1 VKVLLVPFQIFW
13 HVSHDLLQTNLQQIS
28 IFLYQFDA
36 IVPKDFELIQFI
48 LFDKVVH
55 ILDHVRKVLLDYLLL
70 QISHG
75 VFWGFEDFIESSF
88 SLDGLVNSIENVL
101 IFGNLLREGDE
112 VELTSLQ
119 KLQIAV
125 GVNAQKG
132 NDLQLILKLN
142 NLIRIVGCS
151 KSMRDIEQL
160 IRNLLSEMTI
170 DDFFTQYLICFFLN
184 SLGIVLGVN
193 CKIVIE

>member
-1 VKVLLVPFQIFW
+1 MKVLLVPFQIFW

-28 IFLYQFDA
+28 IFLSQFDA

-125 GVNAQKG
+125 KVNAQKG

-170 DDFFTQYLICFFLN
+170 DDFFTQYLICLFLN

>member
-1 VKVLLVPFQIFW
+1 MKVLLVPFQIFW

>member
-1 VKVLLVPFQIFW
+1 MKVLLVPFQIFW

-28 IFLYQFDA
+28 IFLSQFDA

-125 GVNAQKG
+125 KVNAQKG
-132 NDLQLILKLN
+132 NDLQLVLKLN

>member
-28 IFLYQFDA
+28 IFLSQFDA

-125 GVNAQKG
+125 KVNAQKG
-132 NDLQLILKLN
+132 NDLQLVLKLN

-170 DDFFTQYLICFFLN
+170 DDFFTQYLICLFLN

>member
-1 VKVLLVPFQIFW
+1 MKVLLVPFQIFW

-28 IFLYQFDA
+28 IFLSQFDA

-125 GVNAQKG
+125 KVNAQKG
-132 NDLQLILKLN
+132 NDLQLVLKLN

-170 DDFFTQYLICFFLN
+170 DDFFTQYLICLFLN

>member
-1 VKVLLVPFQIFW
+1 MKVLLVPFQIFW

-125 GVNAQKG
+125 KVNAQKG
-132 NDLQLILKLN
+132 NDLQLVLKLN